1 MKYHRPYPQRISQW
15 DNMDEIIY
23 ECPNCGTSFG
33 FYSNHEKFCHNC
45 GTEINWEGVPTH
57 CPENIKNMYHSAD
70 TIEGRKK
77 AMETTICVSC
87 LQTARRVY
95 FAN

>member
-15 DNMDEIIY
+15 DNMNEIIY

-33 FYSNHEKFCHNC
+33 FYSNKELFCHNC
-45 GTEINWEGVPTH
+45 GTEINWKDIPTH

-70 TIEGRKK
+70 TVEGKEK
-77 AMETTICVSC
+77 AMEELLDWLEEQV
-87 LQTARRVY
+87 RKGK
-95 FAN
+95 